1 MISKLKLFAIAASVA
16 LAAGCAQ
23 SPSTSADAKPAESAE
38 GLVRYKNVVDY
49 AYVKKHA
56 ALPRDEKAA
65 LIVDSRPAARRYDIG
80 HIPGAINIP
89 DTQFDKLAPTMLPAD
104 KNAEIIFYCQ
114 GPTCDLSAK
123 SALKAEKLGYTNIKV
138 YEAGIPDWEAKGE
151 PSSVSTAFIQKIL
164 AEKAD
169 IVLVDSRP
177 ARRVQSEG
185 TIPGAINISDSSFDK
200 EVGKLPQD
208 KQKEIIFFCQGFA
221 CDLSDKSAKKAMA
234 LGYKKVR
241 TYAAGYPAWKA
252 ATEGKK

>member
-1 MISKLKLFAIAASVA
+1 MLSKLKLFAITASVA
-16 LAAGCAQ
+16 FAAGCAQ
-23 SPSTSADAKPAESAE
+23 TPATSTESAE
-38 GLVRYKNVVDY
+38 GMTRYKHVVDY
-49 AYVKKHA
+49 DYVKKHA
-56 ALPRDEKAA
+56 ALPRDEKAS
-65 LIVDSRPAARRYDIG
+65 LIVDSRPAARRYDTG

-104 KNAEIIFYCQ
+104 KKAEIIFYCQ
-114 GPTCDLSAK
+114 GPTCDLSSK
-123 SALKAEKLGYTNIKV
+123 SALKAEKLGYSNIKV

-151 PSSVSTAFIQKIL
+151 PASVSTAYMQKIV

-177 ARRVQSEG
+177 PRRVQSEG
-185 TIPGAINISDSSFDK
+185 TIPGAINISDTSFDK

-241 TYAAGYPAWKA
+241 TYAAGFPAWKE

>member
-1 MISKLKLFAIAASVA
+1 MLKLKLLAIAASVA

-23 SPSTSADAKPAESAE
+23 TPPATSNAKSAESAE
-38 GLVRYKNVVDY
+38 GLIRYKHVVDY
-49 AYVKKHA
+49 AYIKKHA
-56 ALPRDEKAA
+56 ALPRDEKAS

-89 DTQFDKLAPTMLPAD
+89 ESQFDKLAPTLLPAD
-104 KNAEIIFYCQ
+104 KNAEIILYCQ

-123 SALKAEKLGYTNIKV
+123 SALKAEKLGYTNLKV

-151 PSSVSTAFIQKIL
+151 PPSVSTAFMQKIV

-169 IVLVDSRP
+169 IVLIDSRP
-177 ARRVQSEG
+177 ARRVASDG
-185 TIPGAINISDSSFDK
+185 TIPGAINISDSNFDK
-200 EVGKLPQD
+200 EVDKLPQD

-241 TYAAGYPAWKA
+241 TYAAGHPAWKA